1 MTSAGDPRQP
11 PVPAELQLPQLVD
24 LAADLA
30 HYLLAANPERLRH
43 SQAVAERAMFL
54 TAAVSADQAPF
65 LVAAAW
71 LHDIGY
77 AQGLRQT
84 GFHPIDGA
92 LHLRSASWPASMCDL
107 VAHHSG
113 SRFVAAVRQM
123 EAELASFHH
132 QDDPLTDA
140 LTVAD
145 QTAGPGGEPMTVDE
159 RIADMLARHG
169 PDSPNARA
177 HHQRGPYLRATA
189 RRVAD
194 RLEATG
200 IKPADHHI
208 F

>member
-1 MTSAGDPRQP
+1 MPGGGDPRQP
-11 PVPAELQLPQLVD
+11 PVAPELQLPQMVD
-24 LAADLA
+24 QAADLA
-30 HYLLAANPERLRH
+30 GYILVADPERLRH
-43 SQAVAERAMFL
+43 SEAVALRAEFL
-54 TAAVSADQAPF
+54 TLAVTADQAPF

-77 AQGLRQT
+77 APGLRQT

-92 LHLRSASWPASMCDL
+92 LHLRAAGWLAAMSDL

-113 SRFVAAVRQM
+113 SRFVAAVRQLDG
-123 EAELASFHH
+123 ELAPFGH

-145 QTAGPGGEPMTVDE
+145 QTAGPRGRSMTVEE

-177 HHQRGPYLRATA
+177 HRHRGPYLRAAA

-200 IKPADHHI
+200 INPAEHRI

>member
-1 MTSAGDPRQP
+1 M
-11 PVPAELQLPQLVD
+11 VD
-24 LAADLA
+24 EAADLTRYILAAD
-30 HYLLAANPERLRH
+30 PERLRH
-43 SQAVAERAMFL
+43 SEAVAHRAEFL
-54 TAAVSADQAPF
+54 TLAVSVDQAPF

-77 AQGLRQT
+77 SPGLRQI

-92 LHLRSASWPASMCDL
+92 LHLRSVGWPAAMCDL

-113 SRFVAAVRQM
+113 SRFVAAARQL
-123 EAELASFHH
+123 EGELAAFGH

-145 QTAGPGGEPMTVDE
+145 QTAGPRGRPMTVDE

-177 HHQRGPYLRATA
+177 HRHRGPYLRATA

-194 RLEATG
+194 RLEAAG
-200 IKPADHHI
+200 IDPAEHRI